1 MATPPIETNP
11 ANPKGIQLETDFHA
25 ALNLIGFTPIEQE
38 GIIDYTG
45 CRNIAM
51 LDLLSED
58 DLTQMGKAFH
68 R

>member
-45 CRNIAM
+45 CRNM
-51 LDLLSED
+51 QS
-58 DLTQMGKAFH
+58 
-68 R
+68 